1 MLLTRSGCH
10 LCVEAEATVQQ
21 VCGELDASWQAVD
34 VDSDDALRAKFT
46 DHVPVTFVD
55 QRPLSYWF
63 LDASRLRDSLS
74 DGPRS
79 LSHAWTPTMAE
90 LP

>member
-1 MLLTRSGCH
+1 ME
-10 LCVEAEATVQQ
+10 VEATVRRI
-21 VCGELDASWQAVD
+21 CEELNVGWQAVD
-34 VDSDDALRAKFT
+34 VDDDGALRTKFT

-63 LDASRLRDSLS
+63 LDESRLRDSLQ
-74 DGPRS
+74 GEPRS
-79 LSHAWTPTMAE
+79 LSHAWTPTMAD